1 MSPRTPP
8 PLRTTGSAPALPGRV
23 RALARLRGAANR
35 GLCLLVVAL
44 VALEVLPG
52 PGVPLALEPLVVPA
66 LVVLVVLVVVLTV
79 FGGGPRPP
87 ARLIGPVVTGR
98 WQALSTPADRVP
110 SHGTHGYGQTY
121 AVDLLADPADGSR
134 PPFGVGGGLLP
145 PQRFPAFGQPVLAG
159 SGGRVVRASG
169 RARDHR
175 SRNSWL
181 ALPFLFLEG
190 ALRDLVSWRLVVGNH
205 VVVDHGDG
213 SFACYAHLRRG
224 SLRVRPGDAVR
235 AGDVL
240 GECGNSGNSSEPHL
254 HLQLMDRPSPAL
266 AAGIPFAF
274 TGTVLEAAE
283 GGAGQDD
290 GRGVVPGR
298 GQRFSATAAAPR

>member
-1 MSPRTPP
+1 MTHRTAP
-8 PLRTTGSAPALPGRV
+8 PLRTVESAAPLPGWV
-23 RALARLRGAANR
+23 RALARVRGVAAR
-35 GLCLLVVAL
+35 ALCALVLVL

-52 PGVPLALEPLVVPA
+52 PGLPPVVEPLVAPA
-66 LVVLVVLVVVLTV
+66 LLVLVVLTVVLTR

-87 ARLIGPVVTGR
+87 ARLVGPVVTGR

-134 PPFGVGGGLLP
+134 PPFTAGGGFLP
-145 PQRFPAFGQPVLAG
+145 PERFPAFGQPVLAG

-190 ALRDLVSWRLVVGNH
+190 AVRDLVSWRLVVGNH

-224 SLRVRPGDAVR
+224 SLRVRRGDVVA

-240 GECGNSGNSSEPHL
+240 GGCGNSGNSSEPHL

-274 TGTVLEAAE
+274 TGTVLEPSP
-283 GGAGQDD
+283 GGGQDD

-298 GQRFSATAAAPR
+298 G